1 MASVN
6 QLVLLNG
13 AVSGNTDTAAV
24 SLESLQT
31 DHIGT
36 LVVSAIGA
44 GTSLV
49 VKLQRSVDAVTW
61 FDWITFAAKTS
72 AVNELVAATTAGL
85 SYVRANLVFTGGTT
99 TATAKVVLSFDKK
112 SK

>member
-6 QLVLLNG
+6 QIVLLNG
-13 AVSGNTDTAAV
+13 AVSGNTDTSAV
-24 SLESLQT
+24 SLEGLQT

-99 TATAKVVLSFDKK
+99 TATAKVILSFDKK

>member
-1 MASVN
+1 MP
-6 QLVLLNG
+6 LLG
-13 AVSGNTDTAAV
+13 STG
-24 SLESLQT
+24 SHLQP
-31 DHIGT
+31 
-36 LVVSAIGA
+36 
-44 GTSLV
+44 
-49 VKLQRSVDAVTW
+49 
-61 FDWITFAAKTS
+61 